1 MQKFFSEI
9 QRGQMLI
16 EIMVALAIT
25 ALFLPALLTG
35 IVASNDGSAQQKL
48 RFEATALL
56 QQANEAVLAV
66 KDSGWSSV
74 ASKKGI
80 VTHPIIQGTTWA
92 LDIGNPTVNGFTTS
106 VNISD
111 VFRDSLGAIVSS
123 GGEIDPSTLQADIT
137 VSWNSPYNSSVT
149 TSTYLTRF
157 EQNTTQ
163 RDDTV
168 SEFSDG
174 ITNGTTITNTNGG
187 ASGGEVALAQIAVPD
202 WCRPEFIVSMGID
215 GLGIGRTIQATQGRV
230 LTGTTGNPSITLEK
244 ITINDTSPP
253 TSGGVL
259 TWNAYNTNEV
269 FSLNLDDYAYVATPN
284 NDKPVV
290 KVRISSWPFTEV
302 GYFMTDNQA
311 VADGKSVYVVGDTG
325 YAVVGGRLWNFSTT
339 PNNASNNRMPR
350 LDIDGVALYGTTA
363 TASRVWVVGNY
374 AYVAADD
381 ANNAFQIFDVTTPND
396 LQQKWKLNVNNRF
409 AKDLFVNAAGTRA
422 YLVTSDKN
430 GKDPDGDGNGQLYI
444 INTSNIATTQPSI
457 INIGGTGTGFMRPRG
472 VVAVSNNK
480 IVVVGKDSV
489 DKEYQVYDT
498 TTNGEENPTS
508 CVLKGGLDFSPYNM
522 YAVAAVTEDD
532 GDLYTYVMTNNPD
545 LELKIFEG
553 GTGGYQYSPSGDYES
568 GIFPLPSP
576 GAVNRISWL
585 GTVTAQTSLKFKVAV
600 ADQVD
605 GSCAGA
611 TYNYVGPNKSDPNSY
626 FTTPPATGTVPLD
639 NDGIGYENPGQCF
652 RYKAFLSTTDGNQTP
667 ILSRFTV
674 NYSL

>member
-1 MQKFFSEI
+1 MQKLFWKI
-9 QRGQMLI
+9 QRGQMLV
-16 EIMVALAIT
+16 EIMLALAIS

-35 IVASNDGSAQQKL
+35 IVASQEGGAQEKL

-56 QQANEAVLAV
+56 KQASEAVRAV
-66 KDSGWSSV
+66 KDSGWSNI

-80 VTHPIIQGTTWA
+80 VTNPIIQGTTWVLA
-92 LDIGNPTVNGFTTS
+92 NGNYTANGFTTS

-111 VFRDSLGAIVSS
+111 VYRDSFGAIVSS

-163 RDDTV
+163 RDDTI

-174 ITNGTTITNTNGG
+174 RTSGTTITNT
-187 ASGGEVALAQIAVPD
+187 SGGEVALTQIADPN
-202 WCRPEFIVSMGID
+202 WCLPSFTSSMAID

-230 LTGTTGNPSITLEK
+230 LTGTTGDASITLEK
-244 ITINDTSPP
+244 IIINDTNPP
-253 TSGGVL
+253 TRGDVF
-259 TWNAYNTNEV
+259 TWNQYNTNEV
-269 FSLNLDDYAYVATPN
+269 FSLNLDAYAYVATPN
-284 NDKPVV
+284 NTKPVV
-290 KVRISSWPFTEV
+290 KVNISSYPFQEV

-311 VADGKSVYVVGDTG
+311 TADGKSVYVVGGTG
-325 YAVVGGRLWNFSTT
+325 YAIVGGRLWNFSTT
-339 PNNASNNRMPR
+339 PNVDNNRMPR

-363 TASRVWVVGNY
+363 TATRVWVVGNY

-381 ANNAFQIFDVTTPND
+381 ANNALQIFDLTASDT
-396 LQQKWKLNVNNRF
+396 LRQKWKLNVNNRF
-409 AKDLFVNAAGTRA
+409 AKDIFVNAAGTRA

-430 GKDPDGDGNGQLYI
+430 GRDPDGDGNGQLYI

-457 INIGGTGTGFMRPRG
+457 INIGGTGTGTMRPRG

-480 IVVVGKDSV
+480 IIVVGKESV
-489 DKEYQVYDT
+489 DKEYKVYDT
-498 TTNGEENPTS
+498 TNGEANPIS
-508 CVLKGGLDFSPYNM
+508 CVPNGGLDSSPYNM
-522 YAVAAVTEDD
+522 YAVGAVTEAD
-532 GDLYTYVMTNNPD
+532 GDIYTYVMTNDPNW
-545 LELKIFEG
+545 ELKILKG
-553 GTGGYQYSPSGDYES
+553 GIGGYHYPASGIYES
-568 GIFPLPSP
+568 GIFILPSP
-576 GAVNRISWL
+576 AAVNRISWL
-585 GTVTAQTSLKFKVAV
+585 GTITAQTSLKFKVAV
-600 ADQVD
+600 ADQVA

-611 TYNYVGPNKSDPNSY
+611 NYSYVGPNKSDPNSY

-639 NDGIGYENPGQCF
+639 NDGSGYENPGQCF
-652 RYKAFLSTTDGNQTP
+652 RYIAYLSTTDGNQTP